1 MKALIVGS
9 GSWGLAVGKVLCDN
23 GHQVTV
29 YARNPNTVREIN
41 YNHTNNKYFDNVILP
56 REMVAVNEL
65 KDIDSYD
72 FVVMATPSNVSVE
85 VGKQIAELIDKKI
98 IIVNLAK
105 GFNPENHGLLSE
117 EFKKVFGDKLECY
130 AALLGPSHAEE
141 VILGMQTT
149 VNIVCE
155 DEEYGKKL
163 QKAFANDYFRVY
175 LNTDMIGCQYGS
187 SLKNIIAI
195 ASGILYG
202 LGLGDNAK
210 ASLMTRGLAEMTRYG
225 VHFGGRKE
233 TFMGLCGMGD
243 LIVTCTSRHSRNWQ
257 AGYSIG
263 INDSAEEFWRTNTK
277 TVEGV
282 NACKIIKGEADAHG
296 IEMPITT
303 EVYNVLF
310 AGKKP
315 SIAIRDLM
323 MRDLKKEGN

>member
-243 LIVTCTSRHSRNWQ
+243 LIVPALPGIPVTGRPAIPSASMTARKNSGVPIPRPSKASMPVRSSRVKQMPTALRCRSLPKYTMSCSPVRNRR
-257 AGYSIG
+257 S
-263 INDSAEEFWRTNTK
+263 
-277 TVEGV
+277 
-282 NACKIIKGEADAHG
+282 
-296 IEMPITT
+296 
-303 EVYNVLF
+303 
-310 AGKKP
+310 P
-315 SIAIRDLM
+315 S
-323 MRDLKKEGN
+323 ET